1 LRGAQRRGNLRLLLE
16 NQGLFFFYIKKVAC
30 PLFIMTNKSNSLA
43 KKKCGFDESNPYSKK
58 ILTFS
63 VLIIIVY

>member
-1 LRGAQRRGNLRLLLE
+1 MSLRGTQRRGNPKLLLE

-30 PLFIMTNKSNSLA
+30 PLFII
-43 KKKCGFDESNPYSKK
+43 GFDESNPYSKK